1 MRVFFNLVLKYLTY
15 INNRL
20 ITVYKRPVNVS
31 LLFAISLL
39 LFIVTGALLFDCK
52 IFLMGDDAD
61 YILDAFKFT
70 HENVFPASRASLYA
84 ISLGLP
90 VYIWGT
96 NVIVLKLFSF
106 VCAVAGF
113 CIFYMAWR
121 KRVPYPLLFF
131 VLLFMA
137 ICSGLQYYSSS
148 NLSEA
153 FFMMIQAI
161 YFLFI
166 FRLLQQTEDAKGR
179 TALYYWGAAGL
190 CGLLISLS
198 KNIAFAAPFVLPVFY
213 LAYGQIKNSILAV
226 LSFLAFKIPFE
237 LLLRLKYG
245 KNTMIGQLRQVIA
258 KDLYHTERGAESIS
272 GFFLRFWN
280 NGKIYLSGNMPGFLG
295 FGKEEDFSKH
305 IMGWIVIAVLCSY
318 GLYKSYRD
326 NRYIFFAGLYLFIMT
341 SCTFLALQPDVA
353 QSRIIIIF
361 VPYMCCLLFYS
372 LYKLLDAFKYTRPLR
387 FVVPV
392 LAGLVCITVNMVRSS
407 NKIVRNV
414 PVLKHNLQGDT
425 FYGYTP
431 DWINYLKMGR
441 EVAARIPDTMLVAAR
456 KPNCLTVYTGG
467 RPFYGVYNVP
477 DTATADGLLQA
488 LKANHVHYLML
499 ASLREYPDEETGDII
514 TTMHDLRDVIAKK
527 YPDRIKTLWKTGA
540 TEPCYLVEVC
550 W

>member
-1 MRVFFNLVLKYLTY
+1 MRVLFNQFLKYLTY
-15 INNRL
+15 INDRL
-20 ITVYKRPVNVS
+20 VAVCKRPVNVPVV
-31 LLFAISLL
+31 FGICLL

-61 YILDAFKFT
+61 YILDAFKFG
-70 HENVFPASRASLYA
+70 HDNVYPAGRASLYA
-84 ISLGLP
+84 ILLALP
-90 VYIWGT
+90 VHIWGT
-96 NVIVLKLFSF
+96 NIIVLKIFSF

-121 KRVPYPLLFF
+121 NRVPYPLLFF

-166 FRLLQQTEDAKGR
+166 FRLLQQSDTQNHKIV
-179 TALYYWGAAGL
+179 YYWCAAGL

-213 LAYGQIKNSILAV
+213 LAYRQFKNAILAV
-226 LSFLAFKIPFE
+226 VSFLAFKIPYE
-237 LLLRLKYG
+237 LLLRLIYG
-245 KNTMIGQLRQVIA
+245 KNTVIGQLKQVFA
-258 KDLYHTERGAESIS
+258 KDLYHTERGSESIR
-272 GFFLRFWN
+272 GFLLRFWN

-305 IMGWIVIAVLCSY
+305 IPGWIIIAALCSY

-326 NRYIFFAGLYLFIMT
+326 NRYIFFTGLYLFIMT

-372 LYKLLDAFKYTRPLR
+372 LYKLLNAFKYTRALR

-392 LAGLVCITVNMVRSS
+392 LAGLLCITVNIVRSTR
-407 NKIVRNV
+407 KIAHNL
-414 PVLKHNLQGDT
+414 PALKHNLQGDT
-425 FYGYTP
+425 FYGYTQ
-431 DWINYLKMGR
+431 DWINYLQMGR

-467 RPFYGVYNVP
+467 RPFFPVYNVP
-477 DTATADGLLQA
+477 DTATADGLLHD

-514 TTMHDLRDVIAKK
+514 TTMHDYRDVIAKK
-527 YPDRIKTLWKTGA
+527 YPDRIKPLWKTGT